1 MITFD
6 QILNLFS
13 PSAPPPAAAPSGP
26 LPPEEGRATPSEHC
40 HKIGDLLN
48 GKSLWECEEKV
59 PTPIT
64 DSILE
69 IAEGM
74 SGLFSKGLN
83 YYKGLMTGGRHG
95 SLMPA
100 GPKDPQARLTPRSK

>member
-6 QILNLFS
+6 QIFNLFS
-13 PSAPPPAAAPSGP
+13 PSAPPPPSPP
-26 LPPEEGRATPSEHC
+26 LPPEEGRATMTKEEC
-40 HKIGDLLN
+40 HKIGDLFN

-64 DSILE
+64 DSIMDMADGL
-69 IAEGM
+69 
-74 SGLFSKGLN
+74 SGLFTKGLN

-95 SLMPA
+95 SPMPA
-100 GPKDPQARLTPRSK
+100 GPKDPQARLTPHSK